1 MTNIL
6 HTSNFIVG
14 ESNAEFLFDVYYEVD
29 VIEGIPTRDI
39 LRGQVV
45 TQLKVRAIEQNSED
59 ISQFIKLI

>member
-6 HTSNFIVG
+6 HTPNFIVG
-14 ESNAEFLFDVYYEVD
+14 ELNIEFLFDVYYEVD

-45 TQLKVRAIEQNSED
+45 I
-59 ISQFIKLI
+59 